1 MYKVT
6 IFILLNCI
14 ITIYNHPVLAQNTEA
29 EMVKNIQMSAPGL
42 KPVSVFVSET
52 TIPVVVGV
60 PVIMG
65 AVSLING
72 DDELMKDAIYV
83 GLASGINMGL
93 TYGLKYSINRTRPYN
108 EYPGFI
114 VPDLYEDSPSFPS
127 GHTSGAF
134 ATATALSL
142 KYPKWYVVAPAF
154 AWAGYVG
161 YSRMHTGVHY
171 PSDVAAGAL
180 LGAGSAWLTYRFN
193 QWLWSKY
200 DIDGIRLH
208 KKR

>member
-1 MYKVT
+1 
-6 IFILLNCI
+6 
-14 ITIYNHPVLAQNTEA
+14 
-29 EMVKNIQMSAPGL
+29 
-42 KPVSVFVSET
+42 VSET

-60 PVIMG
+60 PVVMG
-65 AVSLING
+65 AVSLIQG
-72 DDELMKDAIYV
+72 DDELMKDAIYI

-108 EYPGFI
+108 AYPGFI

-142 KYPKWYVVAPAF
+142 KYPRWYVVAPAF

-171 PSDVAAGAL
+171 PSDVVAGAL

-200 DIDGIRLH
+200 NIDGIKLH